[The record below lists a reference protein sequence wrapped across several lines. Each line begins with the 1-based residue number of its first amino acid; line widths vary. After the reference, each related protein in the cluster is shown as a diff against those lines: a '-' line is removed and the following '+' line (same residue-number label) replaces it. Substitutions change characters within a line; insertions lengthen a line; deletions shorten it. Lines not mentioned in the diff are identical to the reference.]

1 MSAPIIKTTLIFCP
15 FNTSLIKDSCG
26 LRNLLW
32 DLDRLLLGYH
42 PDLVLCAACDTL
54 PMAVNL
60 QQWHIHC
67 DERCSLCGCIGDV
80 ATTAF
85 MFCFGWLF
93 ACLVT
98 RLLYIGTITFYI
110 VWLYRYASQWVS
122 PRNHSLIAYCYALL
136 TILTLCF
143 YNETCNSASGITWAN
158 LPFGLHSFII

>member
-60 QQWHIHC
+60 QRWHIHC

-98 RLLYIGTITFYI
+98 RLLYISAQSHFTLSGFTGTQASESPQGTIPSSLI
-110 VWLYRYASQWVS
+110 VM
-122 PRNHSLIAYCYALL
+122 HSLP
-136 TILTLCF
+136 
-143 YNETCNSASGITWAN
+143 S
-158 LPFGLHSFII
+158 